1 MTKSAQVS
9 AGSYTQ
15 QRRAREQEQRKNAIL
30 QAAWDLFLEAGIS
43 GTSMEDIAR
52 RCELARGTLYLY
64 FRSKDEMAF
73 ELLLKATED
82 LLVTLSSAL
91 DPAQPA
97 VRQIEKLALTY
108 YRFYIAQ
115 PEAFRY
121 MFVIPHDSY
130 AGKVSEDVLER
141 WGATGKAALQ
151 VIASLLSQ
159 AQAEGDLE
167 VEDPWSTAITLWAA
181 VTGVISIPSQKVRRP
196 FLGEVD
202 IEAMLEH
209 LVKMIIAGQRP
220 AEPKQRQGKAGAK
233 PRGLSDREG
242 ERCKKAAE

>member
-1 MTKSAQVS
+1 MAKSAGVPVK
-9 AGSYTQ
+9 SYTQ
-15 QRRAREQEQRKNAIL
+15 QRRAREQEQRKAAIL
-30 QAAWDLFLEAGIS
+30 EAAWDLFLDAGIS

-52 RCELARGTLYLY
+52 RCQLARGTLYLY
-64 FRSKDEMAF
+64 FQSKDEIAF
-73 ELLLKATED
+73 ELLLRATED
-82 LLVTLSSAL
+82 LLVDLSAAL
-91 DPAQPA
+91 DPALPA
-97 VRQIEKLALTY
+97 VKQIEKVALTY

-141 WGATGKAALQ
+141 WGTTGKAALT

-167 VEDPWSTAITLWAA
+167 VDDPWSTAITLWAA

-202 IEAMLEH
+202 IEQMLAR
-209 LVKMIIAGQRP
+209 LIRIIIAGQRP
-220 AEPKQRQGKAGAK
+220 AKPVKKQGKA
-233 PRGLSDREG
+233 RG
-242 ERCKKAAE
+242 